1 MKWYLLICDGGR
13 RGGITYGSFIIYDD
27 DGKEIEHR
35 QFVIGPGTSNQ
46 AEYVSLIVALKWC
59 LNNDVKNIVVM
70 MDSLLVVNQ
79 LLDNWECKNTELRR
93 LLKRVKKLQRKFEK
107 FHIKHIYRKY
117 VVQKLG
123 H

>member
-1 MKWYLLICDGGR
+1 MWHLLVCDGGR
-13 RGGITYGSFIIYDD
+13 RGGITYGSFIVYDD
-27 DGKEIEHR
+27 TGEEIKHN

-46 AEYVSLIVALKWC
+46 AEYISLIIALRWC
-59 LNNDVKNIVVM
+59 LENDVKNIVVM

-79 LLDNWECKNTELRR
+79 LLGNWECKNDGLRR
-93 LLKRVKKLQRKFEK
+93 LLKKVKKLERKFEK
-107 FHIKHIYRKY
+107 FHIKHIYRRY